1 MLLLGRGQGGLLR
14 SAPASRSPFPTP
26 GGTPAPPPQN
36 LWVWR
41 QAELCPQPCQPSLG
55 SRDTSTS
62 PERSAP
68 TAPHGARTMGA
79 SLLRD
84 GDVLLEEAMEVG
96 LSGTASFLPKG
107 TFSTPFSR
115 DE

>member
-1 MLLLGRGQGGLLR
+1 
-14 SAPASRSPFPTP
+14 
-26 GGTPAPPPQN
+26 
-36 LWVWR
+36 
-41 QAELCPQPCQPSLG
+41 
-55 SRDTSTS
+55 
-62 PERSAP
+62 
-68 TAPHGARTMGA
+68 MGA

-96 LSGTASFLPKG
+96 LRGTASFLPSG

>member
-1 MLLLGRGQGGLLR
+1 MEKEPLPVPPAFYPMGLEVRGTHLWLLCQV
-14 SAPASRSPFPTP
+14 TP
-26 GGTPAPPPQN
+26 G
-36 LWVWR
+36 
-41 QAELCPQPCQPSLG
+41 C
-55 SRDTSTS
+55 RDTSTS
-62 PERSAP
+62 PKGV
-68 TAPHGARTMGA
+68 THTVGA

-96 LSGTASFLPKG
+96 LRGMASFLPRG

>member
-1 MLLLGRGQGGLLR
+1 MP
-14 SAPASRSPFPTP
+14 PASPSPCGFGGRRSCVRSP
-26 GGTPAPPPQN
+26 
-36 LWVWR
+36 
-41 QAELCPQPCQPSLG
+41 G
-55 SRDTSTS
+55 STT
-62 PERSAP
+62 PERNAP

-96 LSGTASFLPKG
+96 LSGTASFLPRG

>member
-1 MLLLGRGQGGLLR
+1 MEQEPSLSPQHCLHPMGLEAGGPT
-14 SAPASRSPFPTP
+14 SGSSASR
-26 GGTPAPPPQN
+26 A
-36 LWVWR
+36 R
-41 QAELCPQPCQPSLG
+41 G
-55 SRDTSTS
+55 SRDASTS
-62 PERSAP
+62 PERSASA
-68 TAPHGARTMGA
+68 APRYSRTVGA

-96 LSGTASFLPKG
+96 LSGMASFLPSG